1 MTPPDAEPRLD
12 ALIAATGSAT
22 ATPALIVPGGA
33 PMGGYLQLAFDNCP
47 IPMLVVRAADGKIID
62 ANPAFQQLTGSPKER
77 LMEQCVQA
85 YLLGDAWVDC
95 HQATPAQSA
104 PSPPRTVQLRRADGR
119 EMELLASNHRCD
131 AAGAEAILLTVQT
144 PASISTRDA
153 RAPTV
158 DADPLTGLPSRTYFD
173 ERLRQAL
180 DRVRLLGRP
189 HFAVMFLDLDSFKPV
204 NDEFGHAVGDRVL
217 AAVARRLAAG
227 VRPGD
232 VLSRRGGDEFTLL
245 VESVEDANEARRI
258 AERLWKRAM
267 EPFEVDGH
275 YLHVGA
281 SIGIVLGDGKIEN
294 PAALIDAADR
304 AMYSAKRIGRPVLHP
319 GA

>member
-1 MTPPDAEPRLD
+1 MAGPLESGIVP
-12 ALIAATGSAT
+12 LIVSPIIVVGSA
-22 ATPALIVPGGA
+22 APHDPGVSNA
-33 PMGGYLQLAFDNCP
+33 DDYFRRAFEICP
-47 IPMLVVRAADGKIID
+47 IPMLVARATDGQFLD
-62 ANPAFQQLTGSPKER
+62 ANPAFQLLTGSSKER
-77 LMEQCVQA
+77 LLEQRA
-85 YLLGDAWVDC
+85 EDYLLGDAWVDC
-95 HQATPAQSA
+95 HQSAEAQIA
-104 PSPPRTVQLRRADGR
+104 PSQSRTVQVRRADGR
-119 EMELLASNHRCD
+119 EAEFLASSYRFD
-131 AAGAEAILLTVQT
+131 AAGVEVILLTLQT
-144 PASISTRDA
+144 PAAITTRDA
-153 RAPTV
+153 GAPAV
-158 DADPLTGLPSRTYFD
+158 DADPLTGLASRTYFD
-173 ERLRQAL
+173 ARLRQAL

-189 HFAVMFLDLDSFKPV
+189 HFAVMFMDLDSFKPV

-245 VESVEDANEARRI
+245 VESVDDSNEARRI

-281 SIGIVLGDGKIEN
+281 SIGIVLGDGTIEN
-294 PAALIDAADR
+294 AEALIDAADQ